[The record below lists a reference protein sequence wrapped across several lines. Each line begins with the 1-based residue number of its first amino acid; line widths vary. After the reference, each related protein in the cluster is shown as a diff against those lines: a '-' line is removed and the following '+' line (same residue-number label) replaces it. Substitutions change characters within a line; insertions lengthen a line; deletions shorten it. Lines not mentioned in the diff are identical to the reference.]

1 MSLIE
6 DFRYRPDID
15 GLRAVAVISV
25 VLYHADLLCP
35 GGFVGVDVFF
45 VISGFLITSLIW
57 KDLETGKFTFTN
69 FWERRARRI
78 IPPLVVMILAT
89 FVAGWFLLLP
99 DDFINLGRAAAAQA
113 VFSANIHYWLDTGY
127 FSGIAKEKPLL
138 HTWSLAVE
146 EQFYLIVP
154 FVLWAAF
161 RFKFFKRRAGVLSLL
176 GAGFAASLAIS
187 IYGVANFPASTFYL
201 LHTRA
206 WELLTGSIVAFI
218 PALSVRRGTREFVS
232 LAGILLIITPVFG
245 YTSATPFP
253 GLAALPPCVGT
264 ALIIW
269 SNNKQTIAGSLLSMR
284 PVVYVGL
291 ISYSLYLY
299 HWVFFAYSKYMQ
311 LVPFSLS
318 FGWRA
323 GMVGLS
329 FLCAFLSFKYIETPF
344 RTRKA
349 ASSRKEVFAFAG
361 SGLVIV
367 LFCGLAGIWFQG
379 FPQRLSPQKLEF
391 ANAVTDKEFINEHT
405 IDDILSD
412 RLAVIGVPDI
422 AAPPKVLVWGDSHAM
437 AAMPAFDIVLKEK
450 GLTGRAVTHNSTAPV
465 INWYYPYPTPGLN
478 KDSIPFNNAVI
489 SYINK
494 HSISDVVLCAMWSPF
509 LEVDGFRYS
518 LLKTVELINS
528 SGARVWI
535 MLDVPTPSFEVPRAL
550 ARFDYS
556 EDYLQT
562 LFARRNE
569 FAESDLILLK
579 SAGAQIL
586 DPVPYFKD
594 SKGRYVIQSQ
604 GIALYR
610 DGHHLTGKGAKL
622 ILVPFLRNSFLTTT
636 NETK

>member
-1 MSLIE
+1 MPLIE
-6 DFRYRPDID
+6 NFRYRPDVD
-15 GLRAVAVISV
+15 GLRAVAVIAV
-25 VLYHADLLCP
+25 VLYHADLRCP

-57 KDLETGKFTFTN
+57 RDLETGKFTFAN

-78 IPPLVVMILAT
+78 IPPLAVMILAA

-154 FVLWAAF
+154 FVFWAAF
-161 RFKFFKRRAGVLSLL
+161 RFKFFKSRAGVLSLL
-176 GAGFAASLAIS
+176 GVGFAASLAIS
-187 IYGVANFPASTFYL
+187 IYGVSNFPESTFYL

-206 WELLTGSIVAFI
+206 WELLTGSIIAFI
-218 PALSVRRGTREFVS
+218 PVLPVRRGIREFIS
-232 LAGILLIITPVFG
+232 LAGILLIIIPVFG

-269 SNNKQTIAGSLLSMR
+269 SNNKQTITGSLLSMR

-344 RTRKA
+344 RTRRV

-391 ANAVTDKEFINEHT
+391 AKAATDMEFINEHT
-405 IDDILSD
+405 VEDILSD
-412 RLAVIGVPDI
+412 KLNIIGVPD
-422 AAPPKVLVWGDSHAM
+422 ATTPPKVLVWGDSHAM
-437 AAMPAFDIVLKEK
+437 AAMPAFDVVLKEK
-450 GLTGRAVTHNSTAPV
+450 VLTGRAVTHNSTAPV
-465 INWYYPYPTPGLN
+465 VDWYYPYPTPGLN
-478 KDSIPFNNAVI
+478 KESIPFNDAVI

-494 HSISDVVLCAMWSPF
+494 HSISDVVLCAKWSPY
-509 LEVDGFRYS
+509 LEIDGFHNS
-518 LLKTVELINS
+518 LLKTVERVNA

-562 LFARRNE
+562 LFIRQNE
-569 FAESDLILLK
+569 FGDSDLTLLK
-579 SAGAQIL
+579 SAGARIL

-594 SKGRYVIQSQ
+594 SNGRYMIQSQ

-610 DGHHLTGKGAKL
+610 DGHHLTVRGAKL
-622 ILVPFLRNSFLTTT
+622 ILVPFLRNSFLNTT
-636 NETK
+636 NGTR